1 MHRILILTARLALA
15 GISRA
20 LTIAAFVLTLM
31 GSGAGAACINLQ
43 QGSGLTLEGVLTYRI
58 FPGPPNYEDV
68 RRGDTPEPA
77 YIVKL
82 DSPIC
87 ITGDD
92 FVDSNT
98 KIDNVQVYPEDQGAG
113 NGQAFRDLR
122 RLVGQRVQVEGKSAF
137 GAHTA
142 HHKAPL
148 MLPITRVAVA
158 TDPTDAY
165 GTPMTTVRAFYLAL
179 AAGSGSEA
187 ARFVVAEKR
196 AAGPLSADA
205 ITRFYGNL
213 AEPLSLIGVE
223 RMAADEYRVRYA
235 FVARGGKRCDG
246 VSMVRTRQVRGEN
259 LIELIKSLSGC

>member
-1 MHRILILTARLALA
+1 MHCFFSPW
-15 GISRA
+15 ISRLGRA
-20 LTIAAFVLTLM
+20 GLAFAVAVLMLPAT

-43 QGSGLTLEGVLTYRI
+43 QGGSLALEGVLTYRI
-58 FPGPPNYEDV
+58 FPGPPNYADV

-87 ITGDD
+87 IAGDD
-92 FVDSNT
+92 FVDANT
-98 KIDNVQVYPEDQGAG
+98 KIDNVQVYPEDQEAG
-113 NGQAFRDLR
+113 NGQMFRDLQ
-122 RLVGQRVQVEGKSAF
+122 RLVGRRVQVEGKSAF

-158 TDPTDAY
+158 ADPTDAY

-187 ARFVVAEKR
+187 ARFVVPEKR
-196 AAGPLSADA
+196 ASGPLSADA
-205 ITRFYGNL
+205 MTRFYGNL
-213 AEPLSLIGVE
+213 AEPLRLIDVE
-223 RMAADEYRVRYA
+223 RLAADEYRVRYA

-246 VSMVRTRQVRGEN
+246 VSMVRTRQVQRDN
-259 LIELIKSLSGC
+259 LIESIRSLSGC